1 MNKLKLSLL
10 LLLISFSALS
20 AQSKYHLGVNGVY
33 VSSTGD
39 LADLFDKGIGGLAS
53 LSYDVSDRIQLSVTT
68 GYLKLSFNNDY
79 INSQLKEAGINTTVD
94 VDASMSIIPLMVGGK
109 YFLSSSNFRPYVA
122 ADLGLHISKITSEK
136 IIVGGQPFDAVASAS
151 ETKAAF
157 DFGIGFLYKI
167 APKINLDV
175 NGKINL
181 NGTEIKKESSF
192 SSGNVT
198 TTQSSESSASFFT
211 ISAGIL
217 FEL

>member
-1 MNKLKLSLL
+1 MSKVKSAFL
-10 LLLISFSALS
+10 LLLISFTIIS
-20 AQSKYHLGVNGVY
+20 AQTKFNLGANAVY
-33 VSSTGD
+33 VSSSGD
-39 LADLFDKGIGGLAS
+39 LADLFDTGFGGLAS
-53 LSYDVSDRIQLSVTT
+53 LSYDATDNIQLSVTT
-68 GYLKLSFNNDY
+68 GYLNLSFNNDY
-79 INSQLKEAGINTTVD
+79 LNDQLKDAGINTTVD
-94 VDASMSIIPLMVGGK
+94 VDASMGIIPIMVGGK
-109 YFLSSSNFRPYVA
+109 YFLSLSNFKPYVA
-122 ADLGLHISKITSEK
+122 ADLGVHISKITSEK
-136 IIVGGQPFDAVASAS
+136 ITIGGQQMDAVASAS

-157 DFGIGFLYKI
+157 DLGIGFLYNI

-211 ISAGIL
+211 ISAGLL